1 MAAKKPAR
9 ATVLS
14 PLERAL
20 EQLTRRLAGRPI
32 VRQGTILVRA
42 TGTEKGEYFL
52 ECSKKRVRLAK
63 RTATG
68 TATPTIE
75 IIGKARQIS
84 AVLSGTKDAR
94 KNFLA
99 GGFRVR
105 GDLRYASDLALAL
118 GILKEPL

>member
-1 MAAKKPAR
+1 MAVKKPAR
-9 ATVLS
+9 ATRFP
-14 PLERAL
+14 PLEGAL
-20 EQLTRRLAGRPI
+20 EQVTYRLASCSI
-32 VRQGTILVRA
+32 VRPGTILVRA

-52 ECSKKRVRLAK
+52 ECSRKRVRIAK
-63 RTATG
+63 RNATK
-68 TATPTIE
+68 TATPIIE

-84 AVLSGTKDAR
+84 AVISGTKDAR

-99 GGFRVR
+99 GGFRIR